1 MSDTILLILWPL
13 NFILISY
20 CQYLIMK
27 KLTAQHNDL
36 MVLYEG
42 VTRLS
47 DAVFILITKIKHKDK
62 D

>member
-1 MSDTILLILWPL
+1 MSDIILSILWPL

-36 MVLYEG
+36 MVLFEG
-42 VTRLS
+42 VTRLA
-47 DAVFILITKIKHKDK
+47 DAVLALVTKLKQKDK